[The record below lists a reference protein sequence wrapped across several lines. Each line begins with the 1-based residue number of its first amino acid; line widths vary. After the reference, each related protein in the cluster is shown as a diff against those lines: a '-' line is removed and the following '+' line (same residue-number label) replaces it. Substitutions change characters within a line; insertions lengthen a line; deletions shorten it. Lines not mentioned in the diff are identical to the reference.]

1 MGASDRPAVGLGTFK
16 EQVLRYIEEREKF
29 PLEGPT
35 MHILWFGL
43 NDLVTNGRPPLK
55 MDGVVDELG
64 TGMGTIDMHFGKKD
78 SHYLVLNLPSPAGA
92 VRLLKQNDLR
102 QVAQL
107 DKGALFFNQH
117 LEGLK
122 GKYYD
127 SADNV
132 TLVDMYS
139 YVDSINNNLDD
150 HGLVNKAQ
158 PQGVKVDYGM
168 FGEDGDKDSN
178 VRRCVATSD
187 DAHPT
192 EVVYKLMAKQVA
204 KTLRTSYELGT
215 LGKSLLA

>member
-1 MGASDRPAVGLGTFK
+1 MGASDRSAVGLGTFK
-16 EQVLRYIEEREKF
+16 EQVIRYMAEREKC

-35 MHILWFGL
+35 LHILWFGL
-43 NDLVTNGRPPLK
+43 NDLVTNGRPPNT
-55 MDGVVDELG
+55 MDAVVDELG
-64 TGMGTIDMHFGKKD
+64 TGMRTIDMNFGQKN
-78 SHYLVLNLPSPAGA
+78 SHYLILNLPSPAGA

-102 QVAQL
+102 QVAQF

-127 SADNV
+127 SANNV

-139 YVDSINNNLDD
+139 YVDSINNNLED

-168 FGEDGDKDSN
+168 FGEDGDKDNN
-178 VRRCVATSD
+178 VRKYVATSD

-192 EVVYKLMAKQVA
+192 EAVYKLMAQLVA
-204 KTLRTSYELGT
+204 KTVRTNYELGT